1 MQGYREEIAAASA
14 HEISADG
21 IGEWYDIVETSLFML
36 LRRTEVFRGTMRL
49 IITDRQTARCM
60 LYPDGTFLISSGL
73 LDYIDSTLF
82 LDTSVSARR
91 IRNFNTEREHFF
103 APVAAVYAAQFA
115 LNYYT
120 ASPQQPLSKEKV
132 YMRDIMASVLL
143 DIAGYPRGLL
153 EAWLTRLDIIGTKSD
168 TARVFHDFLSESV
181 SPKERLEQLYNNE
194 DTGAH
199 LYEEISGVLFALQNK
214 KGTIDARNA
223 IENLRQLFPDSLY
236 LNRLHALICHQ
247 AWLNTLD
254 KQKQEL
260 ATLLPAAVYDNQT
273 VLAFF
278 QTLAL
283 LQDQDDE
290 DAEYH
295 TRMAPSRENSK
306 TYEQAKKA
314 YKDYLSNM
322 YEAGMVSSYAHLLA
336 VSPLVHERTAALGIA
351 EKADLYHA
359 SLDDKTARANYA
371 ALLYLIGKDYTKAR
385 FLLADCMQQP
395 EKIRKKNQQLFL
407 QAGFPSD
414 ERLIRCNYI
423 RILTVLGESNN
434 AQEEKKRLG
443 SLLKEPSDDTPLTV
457 RNIALGTAVDDLLT
471 AWNKPSSIIYNYYS
485 ERWVYRL
492 FNTEVLIRA
501 KDRGG
506 TVLQITLG
514 YPSSLTI
521 FQDVRTGD
529 SRQDFEKVFG
539 LPLYRSCDSL
549 MYHRSGTLL
558 QVLYGNNKIRSVT
571 LRKIYEKR

>member
-1 MQGYREEIAAASA
+1 MQGYREEIATASA

-21 IGEWYDIVETSLFML
+21 MGEWYDIVETSLFML

-49 IITDRQTARCM
+49 IITDRQTARCI

-103 APVAAVYAAQFA
+103 APLAAVCAAQFA
-115 LNYYT
+115 LNYYD
-120 ASPQQPLSKEKV
+120 AGRQQLPKEKV

-143 DIAGYPRGLL
+143 DMAGYPRGLL
-153 EAWLTRLDIIGTKSD
+153 EAWLTRLDIIETKPETSQL
-168 TARVFHDFLSESV
+168 FHDFLNESV
-181 SPKERLEQLYNNE
+181 SPKERSEQLYDNG

-199 LYEEISGVLFALQNK
+199 LYEEISGVLFALQNR
-214 KGTIDARNA
+214 KGTLDAVNA
-223 IENLRQLFPDSLY
+223 LENLRQLFPDSLY
-236 LNRLHALICHQ
+236 LNRLNALVCHQ

-260 ATLLPAAVYDNQT
+260 ATFLPAAVYDNQT

-278 QTLAL
+278 QTLQL

-295 TRMAPSRENSK
+295 IRMAPGRENSK
-306 TYEQAKKA
+306 IYEQAKKA
-314 YKDYLSNM
+314 YRNYLSSI
-322 YEAGMVSSYAHLLA
+322 YEAGMSASYAHLLA
-336 VSPLVHERTAALGIA
+336 VSPLVHERRTALGIA

-371 ALLYLIGKDYTKAR
+371 ALLYFTGKDYTKAR
-385 FLLADCMQQP
+385 LLLADCMQQP
-395 EKIRKKNQQLFL
+395 KKKRKKNQQLFL
-407 QAGFPSD
+407 QTGFPSD

-423 RILTVLGESNN
+423 RILTALGESNE

-443 SLLKEPSDDTPLTV
+443 NLLKEPSDDTPLSV
-457 RNIALGTAVDDLLT
+457 RNISLGAAVDDLLA

-485 ERWVYRL
+485 ERWIYRL

-501 KDRGG
+501 KDHGG
-506 TVLQITLG
+506 TVLQIAVG

-529 SRQDFEKVFG
+529 SRQDFEKIFG
-539 LPLYRSCDSL
+539 SSLYRSCDSL
-549 MYHRSGTLL
+549 MYHRSGTLI